1 MNSELADLRLEGLV
15 AKAQGGDQ
23 NARNQLIAEV
33 DPWLQNQAQRL
44 VQILARDVSARD
56 RDLANEAS
64 QETCLVLLTN
74 LWAYRPTVE
83 FKAWLWGIL
92 KNMILGLRRKELRFQ
107 GTLPLI
113 RESDDGS
120 VVTMEPADEHSLTP
134 EQAALRKE
142 TLERVCKCVNLLPA
156 GPRQAILWYECSN
169 DNGYTLPEVAQQLG
183 VPLGTF
189 KSRLTRARELLRECL
204 AREDLD
210 PQNPPSVLALDKSS

>member
-1 MNSELADLRLEGLV
+1 
-15 AKAQGGDQ
+15 
-23 NARNQLIAEV
+23 
-33 DPWLQNQAQRL
+33 
-44 VQILARDVSARD
+44 
-56 RDLANEAS
+56 
-64 QETCLVLLTN
+64 
-74 LWAYRPTVE
+74 
-83 FKAWLWGIL
+83 
-92 KNMILGLRRKELRFQ
+92 MILGLRRKELRFH

-113 RESDDGS
+113 RDSDDGS
-120 VVTMEPADEHSLTP
+120 VVPMEPADEHSLTP